1 MEQKQ
6 KELLSRILPLVGGKA
21 NVTRHSFA
29 DRTLYVTLK
38 DRGAA
43 ELEALQATDGV
54 TGVELTRGRL
64 KINLDETYSEEEN
77 NMADNKKI
85 AQDIL
90 EAIGGKENVTLAT
103 HCMTRLRLTLKD
115 TTQAPEEVVK
125 NIPGVMGVV
134 QSGGQYQIIVGQN
147 VPKVYAEFCDLTGLA
162 TQAAINENLDKPKE
176 KLTVKSVFDHILD
189 YLSGTMVP
197 LIPVMMVAA
206 LFKMLQSV
214 LGPELTGVISTES
227 DLYLLLGMLFNA
239 FFYFLPIYAG
249 YTAAKKLNASTVLG
263 LFIGA
268 MLVVPEFVALA
279 DAELSFS
286 VFGIPAPAINYTQT
300 VLPVVLSVWVFS
312 LIERL
317 FKKIIPDV
325 LSTIFVPFLSMF
337 VTVPL
342 AFCVLAPLGSILGD
356 YIGSAMYAF
365 SEVGGFIAVAV
376 IACLWEFL
384 VMSGMHVTLITLAF
398 LNYLQTGV
406 DFSIMPA
413 GFVATFSAF
422 GLALGAFL
430 RLRNKQEK
438 TLALGYFVSGF
449 VGGVTEPA
457 LYGIG
462 LKYKRPFITM
472 AIGGALGGL
481 YAGIMHVGFYVD
493 ASSNFLGV
501 LCFAGGEP
509 FNFVNGIIAC
519 VIAMLSSAVLTY
531 LFGFTKE
538 DLKA

>member
-1 MEQKQ
+1 
-6 KELLSRILPLVGGKA
+6 
-21 NVTRHSFA
+21 
-29 DRTLYVTLK
+29 
-38 DRGAA
+38 
-43 ELEALQATDGV
+43 
-54 TGVELTRGRL
+54 
-64 KINLDETYSEEEN
+64 
-77 NMADNKKI
+77 MAVDNKKI
-85 AQDIL
+85 AQEVL
-90 EAIGGKENVTLAT
+90 AAVGGKDNVTSAT
-103 HCMTRLRLTLKD
+103 HCMTRLRLNLKD
-115 TTQAPEEVVK
+115 MGLPNEETIK
-125 NIPGVMGVV
+125 NIAGVLGVV
-134 QSGGQYQIIVGQN
+134 QSGGQFQIIIGQN

-162 TQAAINENLDKPKE
+162 VQAAIDENLDKPKE
-176 KLTVKSVFDHILD
+176 KLTVKSVFSNMLD

-197 LIPVMMVAA
+197 LIPAMMVAA

-214 LGPELTGVISTES
+214 LGPELAGVISPES

-312 LIERL
+312 YIERL
-317 FKKIIPDV
+317 FKKVIPDV
-325 LSTIFVPFLSMF
+325 LSTIFVPFLSML

-342 AFCVLAPLGSILGD
+342 AFCVLAPLGSFLGD

-365 SEVGGFIAVAV
+365 SEVGGFVAVAV
-376 IACLWEFL
+376 IAALWEFL

-398 LNYLQTGV
+398 LNYLQVGV

-413 GFVATFSAF
+413 GFIATFSAF

-449 VGGVTEPA
+449 VGGVTEPV

-472 AIGGALGGL
+472 ALGGALGGL

-509 FNFVNGIIAC
+509 SNLLHGTIAC
-519 VIAMLSSAVLTY
+519 AIALLSSAVLTY
-531 LFGFTKE
+531 LFGFSKE